1 MEVLTSTIRKIQLPV
16 LVATIVLVESVL
28 WINSMEGGIIKQ
40 PLFVLGAL
48 LTAALFISEC
58 ISQRNLEFSYSA
70 INILLALHI
79 ILYLCSA
86 VWKFDPLYTWE
97 ALAFGISCCI
107 IFFAG
112 SSLFRTQKEITIL
125 FRSLELLT
133 ILLGVIAVIQYFFI
147 DTLPVNFYIKA
158 GGRVSSLLGHSLFYS
173 SYLVLLF
180 PLLLGWTLQRRHE
193 GASIRGRHLLL
204 AAMVFLLLAT
214 QARSSILGW
223 FASIVVFIFLV
234 PKSKISKQTMAFLG
248 IALAAVFFYSIVLR
262 PDVGRR
268 IFTMFETSQS
278 STLARR
284 MYFWNAGKDAFL
296 ASPVFGHGIGSFER
310 TAFQYR
316 SPDYWQVS
324 SEDIVPHAHNELVE
338 IAVEYGITGLALFA
352 ITFIFV
358 LRRGIAAARNVNNQ
372 NRWIL
377 AGITS
382 SIIGIAVDNL
392 GNISLR
398 QPPIAILV
406 WVFMGLL
413 WSQSLTTEVRKKIRL
428 KVPLPTMVCV
438 VPLVAWIIFAVG
450 YGRIQARAI
459 DSSVHVLHAMDH
471 GEEPSQEA
479 IQECQAAV
487 AENPESLIARSYL
500 TMEYVNAKQW
510 TDGLQS
516 AEELQQLSPYYPKS
530 ALMKACALLG
540 LGRYRDALESIRKEL
555 SERTH
560 PEAYYIQAMTYRAL
574 SDSSE
579 ERSALLNLLRKDIK
593 AKILY
598 EYRSSCLR
606 LVAISRTD
614 FEKKENILLFD
625 SLEKLIT
632 AEHEFFKNLRVQ
644 ESVHS

>member
-1 MEVLTSTIRKIQLPV
+1 MEVLSSAIRKIQLPV
-16 LVATIVLVESVL
+16 LLATIVLVETAL

-48 LTAALFISEC
+48 LTAALFISES
-58 ISQRNLEFSYSA
+58 ISKRKLEFSYST
-70 INILLALHI
+70 IYFLITLHI
-79 ILYLCSA
+79 VLYLCSA

-97 ALAFGISCCI
+97 ALAFGISCII

-112 SSLFRTQKEITIL
+112 SSFFRTKKEITVL

-133 ILLGVIAVIQYFFI
+133 ILLGIIAVIQYFFI
-147 DTLPVNFYIKA
+147 DTFSVNFYIKA

-180 PLLLGWTLQRRHE
+180 PLLLGWTLQCRHE
-193 GASIRGRHLLL
+193 GASIRGRYLLL

-223 FASIVVFIFLV
+223 FASIMVFVFLV
-234 PKSKISKQTMAFLG
+234 PKSKISKQNMVFLG

-268 IFTMFETSQS
+268 MFTMFETGQTS
-278 STLARR
+278 SLSRR
-284 MYFWNAGKDAFL
+284 VYFWNAGKDAFL
-296 ASPVFGHGIGSFER
+296 ASPIFGHGIGSFER

-324 SEDIVPHAHNELVE
+324 SEDVVPHAHNELVE
-338 IAVEYGITGLALFA
+338 IAVEYGLIGLALFA
-352 ITFIFV
+352 ATFIFV
-358 LRRGIAAARNVNNQ
+358 LKRGIGAARNAENQ

-392 GNISLR
+392 ANISLR
-398 QPPIAILV
+398 EPSIAILV
-406 WVFMGLL
+406 WLLMGLL
-413 WSQSLTTEVRKKIRL
+413 WSRSLTPEVQYKAALKIL
-428 KVPLPTMVCV
+428 LPKMAAMVPFF
-438 VPLVAWIIFAVG
+438 AWIIFALG
-450 YGRIQARAI
+450 YGRSQARAI
-459 DSSVHVLHAMDH
+459 DSSVHLLHAMDH

-487 AENPESLIARSYL
+487 AENPETLIARSYL

-510 TDGLQS
+510 ADGLHS
-516 AEELQQLSPYYPKS
+516 AEELQQLSPFYPKS

-540 LGRYRDALESIRKEL
+540 LRRYPEALESIKSEL
-555 SERTH
+555 NKRTH
-560 PEAYYIQAMTYRAL
+560 PEAYYIQAMAYRAL
-574 SDSSE
+574 SNISE
-579 ERSALLNLLRKDIK
+579 ERIALLNLLRMDIA
-593 AKILY
+593 AKISY
-598 EYRSSCLR
+598 EYRYSCMR
-606 LVAISRTD
+606 LVEISRAD
-614 FEKKENILLFD
+614 VEKKENLLLFN
-625 SLEKLIT
+625 SLENFIT
-632 AEHEFFKNLRVQ
+632 GEREFFKNLRAQ